1 MKEPRMSLADAAAR
15 GAAAGVA
22 GGLVLRAVWGFAE
35 GLIPPERRT
44 GSPTSEVVEK
54 MAEKHGVQLSG
65 TQVRAAA
72 VMGYTGSMAVWG
84 AVYGMVQSRL
94 HPPMLVHGLLLGGL
108 VYAANFAPGAALPKQ
123 GVVAPPEGLDR
134 EVFTRLGAHAVFGLA
149 TAAAFE
155 ALG

>member
-1 MKEPRMSLADAAAR
+1 MREAKMSLADAAVH

-35 GLIPPERRT
+35 GLLPPERRT
-44 GSPTSEVVEK
+44 ASPTAEVVEK
-54 MAEKHGVQLSG
+54 AAEKHGVQLSDA
-65 TQVRAAA
+65 QVRAAA
-72 VMGYTGSMAVWG
+72 VVGYTGSMAMWG
-84 AVYGMVQSRL
+84 AVYGMVQSRV

-123 GVVAPPEGLDR
+123 GIVAPPEGLDR
-134 EVFTRLGAHAVFGLA
+134 EVFTRLGAHALFGLT
-149 TAAAFE
+149 TAAVFE